1 MPRAKADLAARRCT
15 AFGFMVVAGAF
26 ACAVSAAAQPVDDLQ
41 REDAFVQAIGWRLSH
56 ANARHCARGA
66 PGIGLLLGDA
76 QTYNDPAAA
85 REVYGLAGDIAVAAV
100 AADAPAARAGLDAN
114 RTITAVAGTP
124 VGPPPRKGRWGR
136 VWALQTLLEQ
146 TVAAT
151 GGVTLTLAD
160 GRTVTVAGAP
170 SCAVRFILDDGKDN
184 AGATRSQVRVGREA
198 LAQLGGDEALIA
210 ALIAHELAHAA
221 LDHET
226 RLGPGRRTVAMVR
239 RTEREADRLSVWLL
253 ANAGY
258 DPQAAMRMIG
268 LISPRG
274 LLVIASPTHDGSRTR
289 AREMAAEI
297 AVLHAA
303 PDKDWAT
310 RFRRE
315 P

>member
-1 MPRAKADLAARRCT
+1 MPPAKADLSARMGLGFAA
-15 AFGFMVVAGAF
+15 ALAGA
-26 ACAVSAAAQPVDDLQ
+26 VPAAAQPVDDLQ
-41 REDAFVQAIGWRLSH
+41 RADAFIQTIGWRLSH
-56 ANARHCARGA
+56 ANARYCPRAA

-76 QTYNDPAAA
+76 QTYNDPVAA
-85 REVYGLAGDIAVAAV
+85 REAYALTGDIAVAAV

-114 RTITAVAGTP
+114 RTITAMAGTP
-124 VGPPPRKGRWGR
+124 VGPSPRKGRWDR
-136 VWALQTLLEQ
+136 VWGLQTLLEQ

-151 GGVTLTLAD
+151 GQVTLMLAD
-160 GRTVTVAGAP
+160 GSSVTVPGAP

-198 LAQLGGDEALIA
+198 LAQLAGEQALIA

-226 RLGPGRRTVAMVR
+226 RLDTGGRSVANVR

-258 DPQAAMRMIG
+258 DPQAAVRMIARIGPHG
-268 LISPRG
+268 LFA
-274 LLVIASPTHDGSRTR
+274 IASPTHGTNRTR

-303 PDKDWAT
+303 PDMDWAT